1 MKIKNIYIKNFRS
14 IKDESF
20 NLSNDVNVLVG
31 VNGAGKSTIL
41 DAIAISLSWLVNR
54 IQRDNSLGQRISDSD
69 IRLGTKHSNIQVF
82 AEEKGKS
89 FNWTLTKSTP
99 GTTSDQKS
107 DLVGV
112 TDLAHYFQN
121 KLSSKS
127 NLPVIVYYPV
137 NRVVNTITPEISG
150 RESIYILDV
159 YENALGGKTNYQS
172 FFEWF
177 RLQDDILNERVGSR
191 QKWIIRNKVWVKRK
205 TKTLLKNIESI
216 SIDNEMDQHDFKY
229 FLNRFQKD
237 DSIYEE
243 PRYLFRELGELLHLS
258 GRRIKGSYPID
269 RILHDIEYLL
279 HKMGTLTESREDDL
293 IDPRAFPTSVIEKIF
308 LQLEEFYHE
317 EESKSIQKQVAK
329 FVWDALS
336 FATLL
341 SLWWMSN
348 KGKKEIEQ
356 VFREFNPIL
365 IGDQKKL
372 QKISFDLID
381 SINNI
386 VSNDAE
392 RQDRATRSEG
402 RELKYVTRA
411 IEEFVPDY
419 NNIRVKR
426 SPRPHMLVDKKGIT
440 INLDQLS
447 DGEKNLIALV
457 GDIARRLAIANPN
470 NVNPLEGSG
479 IVLIDEIDL
488 HLHPSW
494 QRIMIPKLIELFPN
508 CQFVFS
514 THSPQVLSH
523 IQPEKIF
530 LLENI
535 KNELSYSKAMD
546 SYGKNTD
553 RILEDLLHVD
563 SRPKEIKNEI
573 HQLFKLIQDGQ
584 LKMAKAKLDRLTNQ
598 IGVDSEL
605 IKAEVL
611 IKRREIIGK

>member
-1 MKIKNIYIKNFRS
+1 MKIQKIHIKNFRS

-20 NLSNDVNVLVG
+20 DLSNDINVLVG
-31 VNGAGKSTIL
+31 VNGAGKSTVL
-41 DAIAISLSWLVNR
+41 DALATSLSWLVNR
-54 IQRDNSLGQRISDSD
+54 IQRVNASGQRISDSD
-69 IRLGTKHSNIQVF
+69 IRIGTKYSSIQILV
-82 AEEKGKS
+82 EEKEMN
-89 FNWTLTKSTP
+89 FDWTLVKSAL
-99 GTTSDQKS
+99 GTTSNEKS
-107 DLVGV
+107 DLVGA
-112 TDLAHYFQN
+112 TDLAHYFQD
-121 KLSSKS
+121 KLSSES
-127 NLPVIVYYPV
+127 TLPVVVYYPV
-137 NRVVNTITPEISG
+137 DRIVNNIAPEISG
-150 RESIYILDV
+150 KEGMYILDV
-159 YENALGGKTNYQS
+159 YENSLGGKTNYQS

-191 QKWIIRNKVWVKRK
+191 QKWIIRNKTWVKRK
-205 TKTLLKNIESI
+205 TRRLLRDIENLSV
-216 SIDNEMDQHDFKY
+216 DDEMDKSEFKY

-258 GRRIKGSYPID
+258 GRRIKGRHPID

-279 HKMGTLTESREDDL
+279 HKMGALTESRKDDL
-293 IDPRAFPTSVIEKIF
+293 IDPRAFPTSAIEKIF
-308 LQLEEFYHE
+308 HQLEEFFYE
-317 EESKSIQKQVAK
+317 EESRDIQKQVVR

-336 FATLL
+336 FAILL

-348 KGKKEIEQ
+348 KGKEEIER
-356 VFREFNPIL
+356 VFREFNPIR
-365 IGDQKKL
+365 IKDKEKL
-372 QKISFDLID
+372 HKVAFDLIE

-402 RELKYVTRA
+402 RELKYVTHA
-411 IEEFVPDY
+411 IEEFVPNY
-419 NNIRVKR
+419 SNIRVKR
-426 SPRPHMLVDKKGIT
+426 LPRPHMLVDKEGVT

-457 GDIARRLAIANPN
+457 GDIARRLAIANPG
-470 NVNPLEGSG
+470 NVNPLEGDG
-479 IVLIDEIDL
+479 IILIDEIDL

-494 QRIMIPKLIELFPN
+494 QRIMIPKLTKLFPN

-523 IQPEKIF
+523 VQPEKIF

-553 RILEDLLHVD
+553 RILEDLLNVD
-563 SRPKEIKNEI
+563 ARPKKIKNEI
-573 HQLFKLIQDGQ
+573 HQLFKLIQEGQ
-584 LKMAKAKLDRLTNQ
+584 LKEAKTKLNKLTNQ

-605 IKAEVL
+605 TKAEVL